1 MIPCHYSYFNSWTGE
16 TIGSAA
22 IDYEFEKLV
31 LARLRQANLYTRLP
45 LSLEDA
51 AWEMMKGKDF
61 QSVKCEYGSPDDT
74 PLFSIAVPKLPTSY
88 SNPELRI
95 KDGEMTFMR

>member
-1 MIPCHYSYFNSWTGE
+1 
-16 TIGSAA
+16 
-22 IDYEFEKLV
+22 
-31 LARLRQANLYTRLP
+31 
-45 LSLEDA
+45 
-51 AWEMMKGKDF
+51 MMKGRDF

-74 PLFSIAVPKLPTSY
+74 PLFSIAVPKLPASY